1 MQYSKLLTKIDNWYE
16 KNTKLSKTNNIK
28 NLRQYLKLNEKE
40 KHIIEISSNM
50 KFDYYDFNV
59 NNVRKENIFKVNW
72 RHIVKLFNLY
82 FPKIKTRIYYESHCD
97 VQTEIIRDINCFIH
111 DIYIKIE
118 NNDGK
123 VYDCVI
129 EYFEKNSHNDKVDD
143 NKEIIT
149 SKFVDLYL
157 VYDERQTY
165 TMYQFMKNTIE
176 NLVMLICAASNDCYS
191 LTKINFFKDC
201 QKDIELKKIAL
212 YFEYLID
219 AQKNNKFNFLEFYNN
234 IQPVDSDTGMKLSKD
249 KFIELINKEYQL
261 KCVLDENNYGNYKLL
276 SDIIVY
282 SDDKIESRIMSIY
295 KKIFNRAIYV
305 LFMSQQ
311 QIINF
316 IKKWNDE
323 KSNMKEFLEHF
334 CIYQLKN
341 HKNKKHKEKIG
352 SLLFKFYEQTEE
364 YKMKLIK

>member
-1 MQYSKLLTKIDNWYE
+1 MQSLKLITKVDNWFA
-16 KNTKLSKTNNIK
+16 KKTKLYKANSIK
-28 NLRQYLKLNEKE
+28 KLRTYLKLNDKT
-40 KHIIEISSNM
+40 KNIIYMSNKI

-59 NNVRKENIFKVNW
+59 SNVRKENIFKVNW

-82 FPKIKTRIYYESHCD
+82 FPNIKTRIYYECHCD
-97 VQTEIIRDINCFIH
+97 IQKDIIRDINCFVH

-118 NNDGK
+118 NNEGK

-129 EYFEKNSHNDKVDD
+129 EYFEKNSHNDKVDY

-157 VYDERQTY
+157 VYDEKQTY
-165 TMYQFMKNTIE
+165 TMYQFMKNSIE
-176 NLVMLICAASNDCYS
+176 NLIMLICAASNDCYA
-191 LTKINFFKDC
+191 LTKINFFKDTE
-201 QKDIELKKIAL
+201 KDSKLKNITES
-212 YFEYLID
+212 FEYLID
-219 AQKNNKFNFLEFYNN
+219 CQKNNKFNFLEFYNYIN
-234 IQPVDSDTGMKLSKD
+234 PVDSETGIELSKEN
-249 KFIELINKEYQL
+249 FIKLINKKYKL
-261 KCVLDENNYGNYKLL
+261 KCILDDNNYGNYKLL

-282 SDDKIESRIMSIY
+282 SDGNIESRMMNIF

-316 IKKWNDE
+316 IKKRNDE

-341 HKNKKHKEKIG
+341 HKDKKHKEKIG
-352 SLLFKFYEQTEE
+352 GLLFKFYERTDE